1 MIFTLVLIGV
11 LLIIFVIDFCMWMFV
26 VKTIREV
33 LKMAENSDI
42 IQITK
47 KKN

>member
-1 MIFTLVLIGV
+1 MIFALVLIGV